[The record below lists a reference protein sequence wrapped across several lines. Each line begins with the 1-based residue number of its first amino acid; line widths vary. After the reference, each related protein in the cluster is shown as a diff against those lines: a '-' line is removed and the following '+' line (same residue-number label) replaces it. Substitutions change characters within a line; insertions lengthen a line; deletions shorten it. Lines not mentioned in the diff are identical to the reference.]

1 MVDAQAVREN
11 PVAVSLRRV
20 CVFCG
25 SSAGADGVYRTAA
38 VALAGELARRGIG
51 LVYGGASVGLM
62 GVLADSVLAAGG
74 EVIGVLP
81 RALADREIAH
91 RGLTQLHIV
100 ESMHERKAMMAELSD
115 AFVALPGGFGTLE
128 EFCEAVTWTQLG
140 LHRKRCGL
148 LNVAGFYDS
157 LLVLFDR
164 AVADGFLKPQNRL
177 IVAADAD
184 PSALLDRLGVPA
196 DTPEPKWMSS
206 LDQT

>member
-1 MVDAQAVREN
+1 M
-11 PVAVSLRRV
+11 SLRRI

-25 SSAGADGVYRTAA
+25 SSAGTDGVYRTAT
-38 VALAGELARRGIG
+38 VALARELTSRGMG

-62 GVLADSVLAAGG
+62 GVLADSVLAGGG

-91 RGLTQLHIV
+91 GGLTHLHLV

-128 EFCEAVTWTQLG
+128 EFCEAVTWAQLG

-157 LLVLFDR
+157 LLGLFDR
-164 AVADGFLKPQNRL
+164 AVADGFLKPQNRM

-184 PSALLDRLGVPA
+184 PAVLLDRLCVPA
-196 DTPEPKWMSS
+196 DAPEPKWMSS